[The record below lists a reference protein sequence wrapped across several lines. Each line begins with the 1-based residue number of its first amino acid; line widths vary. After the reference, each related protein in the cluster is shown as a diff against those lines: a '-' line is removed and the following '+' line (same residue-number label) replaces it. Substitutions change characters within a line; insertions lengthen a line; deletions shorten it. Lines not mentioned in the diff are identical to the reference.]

1 MKKTD
6 KTDILIHIL
15 LSVGVVISLGPF
27 LWMILTALKTV
38 PETTMIPP
46 VILPEKFMWGNFSK
60 VWEMLPFGNFFINT
74 IVSTVVIV
82 VGQIVFCSMAG
93 FAFGRLDF
101 PYRDRIFVLVLAI
114 LMVPNQIYLIPQY
127 LIIQKL
133 GLLNSIPALYLPG
146 LFSAF
151 GTFLM
156 RQFFKSLP
164 QELEEAAI
172 IDGCNYFQVY
182 WLIMLPLIK
191 PAITSLTILTGL
203 YGWNSLMWPL
213 IVNTSESKMTLSAGI
228 ASLDGQFTTDY
239 TTMMAGALLAI
250 APMLIAFI
258 IFQKKFIEGIAAT
271 GTKG

>member
-1 MKKTD
+1 MKKID
-6 KTDILIHIL
+6 KNEMLIHFVLIIGVL
-15 LSVGVVISLGPF
+15 ISVGPF
-27 LWMILTALKTV
+27 IWMILTSLKTV

-46 VILPEKFMWGNFSK
+46 VLLPEKFMWSNFSK
-60 VWEMLPFGNFFINT
+60 VWTMLPFGKFFINT
-74 IVSTVVIV
+74 IISTVVIV
-82 VGQIVFCSMAG
+82 VGQIIFCSMAG
-93 FAFGRLDF
+93 FAFGRLEF
-101 PYRDRIFVLVLAI
+101 PHRDKIFVIVLAI
-114 LMVPNQIYLIPQY
+114 LMVPSQIYLIPQY

-133 GLLNSIPALYLPG
+133 KLLNTIPALYLPG

-164 QELEEAAI
+164 KELEEAAI

-182 WLIMLPLIK
+182 WKIMLPLIK

-239 TTMMAGALLAI
+239 TTMMAGALIAT

-258 IFQKKFIEGIAAT
+258 IFQKKFIEGIAAS
-271 GTKG
+271 GSKG

>member
-1 MKKTD
+1 MKKID
-6 KTDILIHIL
+6 KNEMLIHFVLIIGVL
-15 LSVGVVISLGPF
+15 ISVGPF
-27 LWMILTALKTV
+27 IWMILTSLKTV

-46 VILPEKFMWGNFSK
+46 VLLPKKFMWSNFSK
-60 VWEMLPFGNFFINT
+60 VWTMLPFGKFFINT
-74 IVSTVVIV
+74 IISTVVIV
-82 VGQIVFCSMAG
+82 VGQIIFCSMAG
-93 FAFGRLDF
+93 FAFGRLEF
-101 PYRDRIFVLVLAI
+101 PHRDKIFVLVLAI
-114 LMVPNQIYLIPQY
+114 LMVPSQIYLIPQY

-133 GLLNSIPALYLPG
+133 KLLNTIPALYLPG

-164 QELEEAAI
+164 KELEEAAI

-182 WLIMLPLIK
+182 WKIMLPLIK

-239 TTMMAGALLAI
+239 TTMMAGALIAT

-258 IFQKKFIEGIAAT
+258 IFQKKFIEGIAAS
-271 GTKG
+271 GSKG